1 MYDVII
7 VGMGI
12 SGITAGIYLKRANKD
27 IMMFDGKMP
36 GGLLNEISYISN
48 YPGYI
53 NIAGSELA
61 ENLFNQINVLNVPY
75 RLESVKD
82 INKVDDYFEVETSNG
97 VYKAKNVIVA
107 CGRTPR
113 KLGLP
118 NEDKLLGH
126 GISTCALCDGFFY
139 RGKDIAVVGSGDSA
153 LQEALY
159 LSNIVNKI
167 YIIVRSNKMRAS
179 MSLQEAIK
187 SKNNVEIIYE
197 SNIKEINEING
208 QVDSIVLSNDRL
220 IDVNGV
226 FIYIGFVPN
235 NAIIEKFDIL
245 DENGYVKN
253 IITDVKGLY
262 AVGDIVKKD
271 VNQLIVAANDGVLV
285 ANHIINN

>member
-7 VGMGI
+7 IGMGI

-36 GGLLNEISYISN
+36 GGLLNEISYVSN

-61 ENLFNQINVLNVPY
+61 ENLFNQINVLNIPY
-75 RLESVKD
+75 RLESVSD
-82 INKVDDYFEVETSNG
+82 VRKVEDYFEVETSNG

-107 CGRTPR
+107 CGRTQK

-118 NEDKLLGH
+118 NEDKLFGH

-159 LSNIVNKI
+159 LSNIVNKL
-167 YIIVRSNKMRAS
+167 YLIVRRDKMRGS
-179 MSLQEAIK
+179 ISLQEAIK
-187 SKNNVEIIYE
+187 SKENVEIVYE
-197 SNIKEINEING
+197 STIKEINEING
-208 QVDSIVLSNDRL
+208 QVDSIVLNNDRL
-220 IDVNGV
+220 IDVNGI

-235 NAIIEKFDIL
+235 NDIIKKFDIL

-262 AVGDIVKKD
+262 AVGDVVKKD
-271 VNQLIVAANDGVLV
+271 VNQLVVAANDGVLV

>member
-36 GGLLNEISYISN
+36 GGLLNEISSISN

-53 NIAGSELA
+53 NISGSELA
-61 ENLFNQINVLNVPY
+61 ENLFNQINVLNIPY
-75 RLESVKD
+75 KLESIKD
-82 INKVDDYFEVETSNG
+82 VRKVDDYFEAETSNG
-97 VYKAKNVIVA
+97 VYKAKNVIIA

-167 YIIVRSNKMRAS
+167 YLIVRRNEMRGS
-179 MSLQEAIK
+179 KSLQEAIIN
-187 SKNNVEIIYE
+187 KNNVEILYE
-197 SNIKEINEING
+197 STIKEINEMNG
-208 QVDSIVLSNDRL
+208 QVDSIVLNDDRL

-235 NAIIEKFDIL
+235 NDIIKKFDIL

-271 VNQLIVAANDGVLV
+271 VNQLVVAANDGVLV

>member
-208 QVDSIVLSNDRL
+208 QVDSVVLSNDRL

>member
-97 VYKAKNVIVA
+97 VYKAKNVIIA

>member
-12 SGITAGIYLKRANKD
+12 SGITAGIYLKRANKA

-75 RLESVKD
+75 KLESVKD

-167 YIIVRSNKMRAS
+167 YIIVRRDSMRAS

-235 NAIIEKFDIL
+235 NDIIKKFDIL

>member
-187 SKNNVEIIYE
+187 SKNNIEIIYE

>member
-7 VGMGI
+7 IGMGI

-36 GGLLNEISYISN
+36 GGLLNEISSISN

-53 NIAGSELA
+53 NISGSELA
-61 ENLFNQINVLNVPY
+61 ENLFNQINVLNIPY
-75 RLESVKD
+75 KLESIKD
-82 INKVDDYFEVETSNG
+82 VRKVDDYFEAETSNG
-97 VYKAKNVIVA
+97 VYKAKNVIIA

-167 YIIVRSNKMRAS
+167 YLIVRKDKMRAS
-179 MSLQEAIK
+179 ISLQEAIK
-187 SKNNVEIIYE
+187 NKENVEIVYE
-197 SNIKEINEING
+197 STIKEINEING
-208 QVDSIVLSNDRL
+208 QVDSIVLNTDRL
-220 IDVNGV
+220 IDVNGI

-235 NAIIEKFDIL
+235 NDIIKKFDIL

-271 VNQLIVAANDGVLV
+271 VNQLVVAANDGVLV
-285 ANHIINN
+285 ANHIIND

>member
-7 VGMGI
+7 IGMGI

-36 GGLLNEISYISN
+36 GGLLNEISSISN

-53 NIAGSELA
+53 NISGSELA
-61 ENLFNQINVLNVPY
+61 ENLFNQINVLNIPY
-75 RLESVKD
+75 KLESIKD
-82 INKVDDYFEVETSNG
+82 VRKVDDYFEAETSNG
-97 VYKAKNVIVA
+97 VYKAKNVIIA

-167 YIIVRSNKMRAS
+167 YLIVRKNKMRAS
-179 MSLQEAIK
+179 LSLQEAIK
-187 SKNNVEIIYE
+187 NKENVEIVYE
-197 SNIKEINEING
+197 STIKEINEING
-208 QVDSIVLSNDRL
+208 QVDSIVLNTDRL
-220 IDVNGV
+220 IDVNGI

-235 NAIIEKFDIL
+235 NDIIKKFDIL

-271 VNQLIVAANDGVLV
+271 VNQLVVAANDGVLV
-285 ANHIINN
+285 ANHIIND